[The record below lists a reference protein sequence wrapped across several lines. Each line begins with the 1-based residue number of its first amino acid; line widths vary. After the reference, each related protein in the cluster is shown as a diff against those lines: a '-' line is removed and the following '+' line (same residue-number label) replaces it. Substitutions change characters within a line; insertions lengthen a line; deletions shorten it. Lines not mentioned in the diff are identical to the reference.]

1 MTVPHGF
8 GPSPRGKTLKAP
20 GTGKRR
26 RFPSRDDSQTL
37 ISPQNPTTYR
47 QIPVGPITS
56 YPAEFDLS
64 IRLPRIEKPGS
75 SPGLVEM
82 VERLRRRGGFHALLN
97 CSCSLILLL
106 FFCNREDVFRDPF
119 LRQSSDFSPSWRIR
133 GSNLQHRRRIRE
145 LHFGNASVAA
155 SGDASDGSE
164 LVGDPS
170 AEGCSGLAQREGFGA
185 KCEFLRSNG
194 QCGSGGFFNYLAF
207 FYCTCGKLQALGY
220 AVLALWLVGL
230 FYLLGNTAA
239 DYFCCSLAN
248 LSGLLKLSPA
258 VAGVTL
264 LPLGNGAPDVFASI
278 AAFMGSDGASGVGL
292 NSVLGGAT
300 FVTCV
305 VVGTVSFC
313 VANKNVQID
322 RKCFIRD
329 VSFFFLSLVSL
340 SIILMIGKV
349 SVWGAVM
356 FVMIYVVYAFAVAA
370 NELLRKHAHRL
381 KLESLTPL
389 LPVRG
394 SIFSY
399 GSEEDLS
406 IYSHFIDDCIISDVP
421 HLHALPQWMW
431 ASHVAI
437 YSNQRFGCS
446 SFEKPRPPWGWNDEK
461 KADSKL
467 LGKILYI
474 LEVPLSLPRRLTIPV
489 VEEERW
495 SKVYAVASATLSP
508 LLLVFL
514 CGSHDNEGSVF
525 SATIYVIG
533 ALMGLVLGGL
543 ALLFTSHDHPP
554 RRYLLLWVSG
564 GFVMSIVWFYVV
576 ANELLALL
584 VALGVIL
591 QINPSILGLTVLAW
605 GNSMG
610 DLMSNVALAMKG
622 DDGVQVAMSGC
633 YAGPMFNTLAGL
645 GISMLLGA
653 CSARPESF
661 VLPQDSSLVWT
672 MAFLMSGLIWA
683 LFVLSRNDMR
693 PSKTLG
699 FGLIIMYLI
708 FISIRVS
715 SAIGMMSLV

>member
-1 MTVPHGF
+1 
-8 GPSPRGKTLKAP
+8 
-20 GTGKRR
+20 
-26 RFPSRDDSQTL
+26 
-37 ISPQNPTTYR
+37 
-47 QIPVGPITS
+47 
-56 YPAEFDLS
+56 
-64 IRLPRIEKPGS
+64 
-75 SPGLVEM
+75 M

-239 DYFCCSLAN
+239 DYFS
-248 LSGLLKLSPA
+248 
-258 VAGVTL
+258 
-264 LPLGNGAPDVFASI
+264 
-278 AAFMGSDGASGVGL
+278 SGVGL

-421 HLHALPQWMW
+421 HLHALP
-431 ASHVAI
+431 H
-437 YSNQRFGCS
+437 
-446 SFEKPRPPWGWNDEK
+446 
-461 KADSKL
+461 KL

-525 SATIYVIG
+525 SATIY
-533 ALMGLVLGGL
+533 
-543 ALLFTSHDHPP
+543 
-554 RRYLLLWVSG
+554 
-564 GFVMSIVWFYVV
+564 
-576 ANELLALL
+576 LLALL

-715 SAIGMMSLV
+715 SAIGMMSLLLSTIARTCINDTYGKMHIDMKHVCFLTYIPTIIICLSCYSNVVLCRDQELKKAIYQMSLVSLL